1 MLEIAPGTGMLRQR
15 HHRSSMK
22 LFLSSTLLLLLATAS
37 RAAGFDPA
45 HAAFGQVLAARV
57 TNGVVDYAALKAAP
71 TGLADYLGALAAVPE
86 AEFKTWTEPARL
98 AFLLNLYN
106 ATTLKL
112 IADHHPVSSIKQIG
126 GLIKGPWKQEVVRAW
141 GRVFTLDELEHKI
154 IRAKYPDPR
163 AHFAMVCAAKSCPPL
178 RSEPYTGDKLAAQLD
193 DQARVFLAQTAKNR
207 VDAAANT
214 LWLSPIFKWFGE
226 DFTAGGKTVPEFVA
240 PFLPEAAAKQ
250 VRAGGLKLRFTDYDW
265 SLNGK

>member
-1 MLEIAPGTGMLRQR
+1 MLVPRRRRRLP
-15 HHRSSMK
+15 SMK
-22 LFLSSTLLLLLATAS
+22 PSLISKLLLFLVIAGH
-37 RAAGFDPA
+37 AAGFDPT
-45 HAAFGQVLAARV
+45 HAALGQVLAARV

-71 TGLADYLGALAAVPE
+71 AGLDGYLATLAAVPE
-86 AEFKTWTEPARL
+86 AEFNAWPEPARL

-112 IADHHPVSSIKQIG
+112 IADHHPVASIKQIG
-126 GLIKGPWKQEVVRAW
+126 GLLKGPWKQEVVRAW
-141 GRVFTLDELEHKI
+141 GRVFTLDELEHKL

-193 DQARVFLAQTAKNR
+193 DQARVFLAQPAKNR
-207 VDAAANT
+207 VDAAAGT

-226 DFTAGGKTVPEFVA
+226 DFTASGKTVPEFVA
-240 PFLPEAAAKQ
+240 PFLPEAEAKR
-250 VRAGGLKLRFTDYDW
+250 VRAGGLKVKFTDYDW

>member
-1 MLEIAPGTGMLRQR
+1 
-15 HHRSSMK
+15 MK
-22 LFLSSTLLLLLATAS
+22 PFLVSTLLLSLVIAG
-37 RAAGFDPA
+37 RAAGFDPS

-71 TGLADYLGALAAVPE
+71 AGLDGYLATLAAVPE
-86 AEFKTWTEPARL
+86 AEFKTWPEPARL

-112 IADHHPVSSIKQIG
+112 IADHHPVASIKQIG

-141 GRVFTLDELEHKI
+141 GRVLTLDELEHKI

-178 RSEPYTGDKLAAQLD
+178 RSEPYVGDKLAAQLD

-207 VDAAANT
+207 VEAATST
-214 LWLSPIFKWFGE
+214 LWLSPIFRWFAD

-240 PFLPEAAAKQ
+240 PFLPGTAAKR
-250 VRAGGLKLRFTDYDW
+250 VRAGGLKVKFTDYDW